1 MDLDSPE
8 GITIYLEIVGG
19 MFTFVSLLDIC
30 DLTNYWLAILK
41 GKHSCLIEKN
51 GSTFWEST

>member
-30 DLTNYWLAILK
+30 DLSNYWLASLK

-51 GSTFWEST
+51 GSTF